1 MTTHSRETKVLVVL
15 GVSITLGAIILNALG
30 HNPPSAGAFCLSRYY
45 RLGSVKKSILSRA
58 DQSPGRWSQ
67 IEIYVSVPELGNIE
81 SAFGGLSDVGG
92 DERINPVREQNE
104 KVSNGVNC
112 HFVICNGR
120 VGHDGQIEPTEKWQ
134 RQSPV
139 LALVGAKPAVARRP
153 SRDRSVIPRENWNGE
168 PLPPATSGGVLSDRS
183 KYQRPTDFC
192 ETPTDQTIYICVI
205 ADDEAAP
212 PTDFQI
218 KRTEALVEVLCR
230 KFDIQPD
237 SIRYSDDWR

>member
-15 GVSITLGAIILNALG
+15 GVSIILGAIILNALG

-45 RLGSVKKSILSRA
+45 RLGSVKKTILSRA
-58 DQSPGRWSQ
+58 DQSSGRWSQ
-67 IEIYVSVPELGNIE
+67 IEIYVIVPESGNIE
-81 SAFGGLSDVGG
+81 SAFGGLSDVDG
-92 DERINPVREQNE
+92 DEHI
-104 KVSNGVNC
+104 NC

-120 VGHDGQIEPTEKWQ
+120 VGHDGQILPTEKWQ
-134 RQSPV
+134 KQSSV
-139 LALVGAKPAVARRP
+139 LARP
-153 SRDRSVIPRENWNGE
+153 SRDRSVIPPENGNSE
-168 PLPPATSGGVLSDRS
+168 PPPPATSRGALSDRS

-230 KFDIQPD
+230 KFDIQPE
-237 SIRYSDDWR
+237 SIRYPDDWR

>member
-1 MTTHSRETKVLVVL
+1 MKTHSRETKVLVVL

-58 DQSPGRWSQ
+58 DQLSGRWSR
-67 IEIYVSVPELGNIE
+67 IEIYVIVPEFGNIK
-81 SAFGGLSDVGG
+81 SAFGGSSDVGG
-92 DERINPVREQNE
+92 DEHI
-104 KVSNGVNC
+104 NC

-139 LALVGAKPAVARRP
+139 LARP
-153 SRDRSVIPRENWNGE
+153 SRDRSVIPRENWDGE
-168 PLPPATSGGVLSDRS
+168 PIPPATSGGALSDRS

-218 KRTEALVEVLCR
+218 RRTEALVEVLCR
-230 KFDIQPD
+230 KFNIQPE
-237 SIRYSDDWR
+237 SIRYPDDWR

>member
-45 RLGSVKKSILSRA
+45 RLGSVKKNILSRA

-67 IEIYVSVPELGNIE
+67 IEIYVIVPESGNIK
-81 SAFGGLSDVGG
+81 SAFGGSSDVGG
-92 DERINPVREQNE
+92 PEHINPVREQNE

-120 VGHDGQIEPTEKWQ
+120 VGHDGQILPTEKWQ
-134 RQSPV
+134 KQS
-139 LALVGAKPAVARRP
+139 
-153 SRDRSVIPRENWNGE
+153 SVIHY
-168 PLPPATSGGVLSDRS
+168 S
-183 KYQRPTDFC
+183 K
-192 ETPTDQTIYICVI
+192 QTIRICVI
-205 ADDEAAP
+205 LDDKAKT

-218 KRTEALVEVLCR
+218 KRTESLAEELSR
-230 KFDIQPD
+230 KFHIQPE
-237 SIRYSDDWR
+237 SIRYPDDWR

>member
-15 GVSITLGAIILNALG
+15 GVSIILGAIILNALG

-45 RLGSVKKSILSRA
+45 RLGSVKKTILSRA
-58 DQSPGRWSQ
+58 DQSSGRWSR
-67 IEIYVSVPELGNIE
+67 IEIYVIVPESGNIE
-81 SAFGGLSDVGG
+81 HLASLSDVGG
-92 DERINPVREQNE
+92 DEHI
-104 KVSNGVNC
+104 NC

-120 VGHDGQIEPTEKWQ
+120 VGHDGQILTTEKWQ
-134 RQSPV
+134 KQSSV
-139 LALVGAKPAVARRP
+139 LARP
-153 SRDRSVIPRENWNGE
+153 GRDRSVIPPENGNSE
-168 PLPPATSGGVLSDRS
+168 PPPPATSGGALSDRS

-230 KFDIQPD
+230 KFDIQPE
-237 SIRYSDDWR
+237 SIRYPDDWR

>member
-15 GVSITLGAIILNALG
+15 GVSIILGAIILNALG

-58 DQSPGRWSQ
+58 DQLPGRWGR
-67 IEIYVSVPELGNIE
+67 IEIYVIVPESGNIK
-81 SAFGGLSDVGG
+81 STFGGSSDVGG
-92 DERINPVREQNE
+92 DEHINPVREQNE
-104 KVSNGVNC
+104 KVSNGINC

-134 RQSPV
+134 RQSPI
-139 LALVGAKPAVARRP
+139 LARP
-153 SRDRSVIPRENWNGE
+153 SRDRSVIPRESWNGE
-168 PLPPATSGGVLSDRS
+168 PLPPATSGGALSDRS

-205 ADDEAAP
+205 ADDEDVL

-218 KRTEALVEVLCR
+218 KRTEALAEELSR
-230 KFDIQPD
+230 KFHIQPE
-237 SIRYSDDWR
+237 SIRYPDDWR

>member
-45 RLGSVKKSILSRA
+45 RLGSVKKTILSRA

-67 IEIYVSVPELGNIE
+67 IEIYVIVPESGNIK
-81 SAFGGLSDVGG
+81 SAYGGLSDVGG
-92 DERINPVREQNE
+92 DEHI
-104 KVSNGVNC
+104 NC

-139 LALVGAKPAVARRP
+139 LARP
-153 SRDRSVIPRENWNGE
+153 SRDRSVIPPENGNFE
-168 PLPPATSGGVLSDRS
+168 PLPPATSGGALSDRS

-230 KFDIQPD
+230 KFDIRPD